1 MGRLAILVL
10 PLLAACGF
18 ASAEAHAP
26 GSTTIDEPEDA
37 RGVLG
42 DNLDRPMGA
51 RVQSLTDPFANP
63 LYNQGGFGLEHRWV
77 KDFDV
82 QIATA
87 AAAPDP
93 FSDIPRTSLTVP
105 GASVTDPRPVGAAAP
120 TPEAP
125 PPAQQERQVLYTGSL
140 ALQVPDPEGLELEV
154 STIAKGYGG
163 WVSKIERPR
172 IVLRVPAARFEEAM
186 KALSQLGQVLDRK
199 ISGQEVSDQFRDL
212 RIRLE
217 NAEKLRA
224 RLAALLEQAKN
235 VQDALAVEKELGRV
249 TEEIERLKGQIAAMT
264 DSVAFSAITLELR
277 RSLPLA
283 ARQRRFPFPW
293 VHRLGA
299 ESLFR
304 F

>member
-1 MGRLAILVL
+1 MGRLPILLL

-18 ASAEAHAP
+18 AGAKAAAA
-26 GSTTIDEPEDA
+26 GSTTIDEPEDVE
-37 RGVLG
+37 GVFG
-42 DNLDRPMGA
+42 DVISRPMGA
-51 RVQSLTDPFANP
+51 RIPPPTSDLFASP
-63 LYNQGGFGLEHRWV
+63 SGSGGLSIESYDLRAQTIHTN
-77 KDFDV
+77 
-82 QIATA
+82 A
-87 AAAPDP
+87 
-93 FSDIPRTSLTVP
+93 TVP
-105 GASVTDPRPVGAAAP
+105 GTPITDPKPVGVPAP

-125 PPAQQERQVLYTGSL
+125 PPAQQERPVIYTGSL

-172 IVLRVPAARFEEAM
+172 VVLRVPAARFEEAM

-217 NAEKLRA
+217 NAEKVRG
-224 RLAALLEQAKN
+224 RLAALLEQAKT

-264 DSVAFSAITLELR
+264 DQIAFSAITLELR

-283 ARQRRFPFPW
+283 QRQRRFPFPW

-299 ESLFR
+299 ESLLR